1 MFGALDDADSSHVV
15 QSTPTIDH
23 YLKLSLLTPPPMHHV
38 RINSTAQRNASQR
51 SERVNEFATPGVMN
65 LLCRVGFAGGVL
77 FLLWR
82 VFPCCGGQGMWL
94 GVSVLKPLGVQEE
107 RCTQCGLAI
116 DQHGAHAWG

>member
-51 SERVNEFATPGVMN
+51 SQRVNDFATPGVMN
-65 LLCRVGFAGGVL
+65 LLCRDWDRRWGVVPFVAGRSMLRWAGHVAGG
-77 FLLWR
+77 F
-82 VFPCCGGQGMWL
+82 C
-94 GVSVLKPLGVQEE
+94 S
-107 RCTQCGLAI
+107 
-116 DQHGAHAWG
+116 